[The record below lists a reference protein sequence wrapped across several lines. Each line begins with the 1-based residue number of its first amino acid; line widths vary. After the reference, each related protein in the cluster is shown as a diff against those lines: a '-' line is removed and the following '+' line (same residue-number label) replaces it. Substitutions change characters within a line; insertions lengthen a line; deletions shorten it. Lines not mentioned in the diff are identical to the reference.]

1 MALQRFRTM
10 VVAITWIIASAALAE
25 PPTALGEDLVPA
37 GSINAALSAKPIT
50 IVIDD
55 IPDVRQ
61 HATAIRDRFF
71 PGAPLIT
78 GAAARDTDLG
88 GHTLIVYGTPGG
100 NPWLQT
106 HAGDL
111 PFAFGEGTVRLNGT
125 DYDGAHLRVI
135 CAVRNPQNPERRAI
149 LYVASDPADLV
160 EINAV
165 FHGPTGWVV
174 ADGRRI
180 LASGDFTDT
189 ALGPRRMEADLDELA
204 ATVDAVHPA
213 AIDGAPSAVRDAIEE
228 ARTRIRSG
236 IDRATFEASLNHVI
250 LALHDSHST
259 LAAPHATRHI
269 DLPIAWLD
277 EGPIVTH
284 DTSHLRRGDR
294 VVSIGGL
301 PPEEILERLRGLIPT
316 ENDWWLRH
324 VAEQSIRSD
333 GVLRALGAGTI
344 PVDVRVGR
352 SGSEITRGLPAAERR
367 QPRIDRLPWARFT
380 IEPENGLGIF
390 TLDRCVNDDRYRD
403 ALAAFFN
410 AVADAGI
417 DRIVVD
423 LRRNGGGNSSVANE
437 FLRYVNVADYADF
450 SALVRVSEAAMDQRQ
465 LPGPP
470 RVIQNDLRPD
480 LASHLQQRV
489 MVRDGPAR
497 QRPGNARRGADR
509 RRARPLRRRAL
520 VHAPRERSLVH
531 AQLQVLRE
539 ARPLAQP
546 GDVADARRPRA
557 DDACGAHGGHR
568 PGARARARP
577 GPVAGLVFSA
587 CPGDDCRIAPRG
599 AASPVRSPRS
609 TGRERTRRS
618 RAAQP
623 HPTRKRSSRG
633 PRPRWPHRT
642 PRLGRAP
649 RGAPPECR
657 RPRARA

>member
-10 VVAITWIIASAALAE
+10 VLAITWIIASAALAE

-106 HAGDL
+106 HAVDL

-180 LASGDFTDT
+180 LASGDFIDT
-189 ALGPRRMEADLDELA
+189 ALGPRRMETDLDELA

-236 IDRATFEASLNHVI
+236 IDRATFEASLNHVL

-344 PVDVRVGR
+344 PVDVRVRR

-470 RVIQNDLRPD
+470 RVVQSPPSRRGNQRVESPPPFDGTIYVLTSRHTFSSGSWFATVLHDNDLATLVGEPTGGAPGHYGDVLSFTLPESGLSYTLSFKCFVRPD
-480 LASHLQQRV
+480 PSRNPATSLTPDVRV
-489 MVRDGPAR
+489 PM
-497 QRPGNARRGADR
+497 
-509 RRARPLRRRAL
+509 
-520 VHAPRERSLVH
+520 
-531 AQLQVLRE
+531 
-539 ARPLAQP
+539 
-546 GDVADARRPRA
+546 
-557 DDACGAHGGHR
+557 
-568 PGARARARP
+568 
-577 GPVAGLVFSA
+577 
-587 CPGDDCRIAPRG
+587 
-599 AASPVRSPRS
+599 
-609 TGRERTRRS
+609 T
-618 RAAQP
+618 RAALMEGTDP
-623 HPTRKRSSRG
+623 VLEHVRG
-633 PRPRWPHRT
+633 
-642 PRLGRAP
+642 LGR
-649 RGAPPECR
+649 
-657 RPRARA
+657 